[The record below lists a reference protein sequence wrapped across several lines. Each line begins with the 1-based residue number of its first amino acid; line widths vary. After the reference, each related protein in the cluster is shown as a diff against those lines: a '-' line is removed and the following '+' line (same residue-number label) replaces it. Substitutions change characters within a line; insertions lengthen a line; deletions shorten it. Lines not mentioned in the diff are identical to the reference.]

1 MPYPLTLHPDR
12 ESAAVSSPAAQWAL
26 SVLGDWAT
34 TASAAGPARLTV
46 RVLGTDSAGAAGL
59 WAAATGTPPDAPE
72 SFVVGTSPS
81 GLIVIGSDGA
91 GVAYALLELLDQL
104 NLTGEVTG
112 LPLSGTPSNRV
123 RGVFRSYVSKVEDE
137 SWYLDRAFWD
147 DYLTELATH
156 RINRLQL
163 AFGIG
168 VEYGH
173 DPGVTENYLL
183 FSYPFLVELPDFGV
197 RVAGLPDE
205 ERRANLD
212 ALRYASDEA
221 ARRGIEFFVGFWT
234 QGIELDDAIV
244 GEWTVEGVTPEN
256 HAAYA
261 AAAIREILL
270 ECPGIAGVT
279 LRVHYESGIPEPAEK
294 YWTTVFDGISAA
306 GRPVAVD
313 LHSKG
318 LSAETLAAAR
328 ESGLDVLVTAKFL
341 AEHLSLPYHQAAI
354 RESELPVETV
364 DAAFATV
371 TRGARRFTRYG
382 YADYL
387 RHDRDYRVVYRHWPG
402 TQRLLLWGDPAFAAG
417 YSRIAS
423 FGGADGAEFFE
434 PLAYKGRK
442 GSGSPGG
449 RQVYADPALAEG
461 AAEWRK
467 YAYFYRLIGR
477 LLYDP
482 DASPEQ
488 WRRWLTATFGA
499 AGAVEAERALAVAS
513 RILPLV
519 SVAHGV
525 SAANSVYWP
534 EMYENL
540 GIANGGSPN
549 EYYVSDS
556 RPPHTF
562 GTASSLDPEVFA
574 TIAETVSVLLGQAAP
589 DGRETTL
596 DVARR
601 LDGLAT
607 LASVSIGAFESAT
620 RSQAGASSP
629 DVRRW
634 IVDVRALA
642 GLGRFFAAKLR
653 AGLGY
658 ELFTST
664 GSAAYLQY
672 AVSRYAVAAEAWREV
687 AVVTAGYKTD
697 LAFGKAA
704 HLRGHWADRQ
714 ASIDRDV
721 ADLRA
726 ELAAAPAGPEPAI
739 DLAALEAAGATAGTA
754 TGAAAGAAGPELAH
768 VPPGSFRPGADLVL
782 RLTGP
787 GPDGAGVALR
797 YRHANQAEQYVE
809 TPAVRTG
816 DGWAATVPGA
826 YTDSPF
832 DLIYAFVVHG
842 PAGEAHRIP
851 GLPESLDTPP
861 YFVAVRF

>member
-1 MPYPLTLHPDR
+1 MPYPLTLQPDR
-12 ESAAVSSPAAQWAL
+12 ESAAVSSPAARWAL
-26 SVLGDWAT
+26 SVLADWAT
-34 TASAAGPARLTV
+34 TASADGAAPVTI
-46 RVLGTDSAGAAGL
+46 RVLGAETAS
-59 WAAATGTPPDAPE
+59 APE
-72 SFVVGTSPS
+72 SFSITGSVEDGLVVT
-81 GLIVIGSDGA
+81 GSDGT

-104 NLTGEVTG
+104 RLTGEVTG
-112 LPLSGTPSNRV
+112 LPLTGTPSNRV
-123 RGVFRSYVSKVEDE
+123 RGVFRSYVSRVEDA

-147 DYLTELATH
+147 DYLTMLATH

-183 FSYPFLVELPDFGV
+183 FSYPFLVDLPDFGV
-197 RVAGLPDE
+197 RVSGLPGD

-234 QGIELDDAIV
+234 QGVDLDDGIE
-244 GEWTVEGVTPEN
+244 GEWTVEGITPSN
-256 HAAYA
+256 HAAYC

-294 YWTTVFDGISAA
+294 FWATVFDGISAA

-318 LSAETLAAAR
+318 LSAETITAAR
-328 ESGLDVLVTAKFL
+328 SAGLDVLVTAKFL
-341 AEHLSLPYHQAAI
+341 AEHLGLPYHQAAI

-442 GSGSPGG
+442 GSGSPDG

-467 YAYFYRLIGR
+467 YAYFYRLVGR

-482 DASPEQ
+482 DASSEQ
-488 WRRWLTATFGA
+488 WQRWLTATFGRA
-499 AGAVEAERALAVAS
+499 EAAVEAERALAVAS

-549 EYYVSDS
+549 DYYVSDS

-562 GTASSLDPEVFA
+562 GTASSLDPETFT
-574 TIAETVSVLLGQAAP
+574 TISEYVSLLLGEAPP
-589 DGRETTL
+589 DGRETTF

-601 LDGLAT
+601 LDGLAA
-607 LASVSIGAFESAT
+607 LASERIAAFDAV
-620 RSQAGASSP
+620 APSSP
-629 DVRRW
+629 DASRW

-653 AGLGY
+653 AGVGY
-658 ELFTST
+658 ELFTRT
-664 GSAAYLQY
+664 GSAAHLTY

-687 AVVTAGYKTD
+687 AAVTAGYKTD
-697 LAFGKAA
+697 LAFGKAS

-714 ASIDRDV
+714 ASLDGDV
-721 ADLRA
+721 AALRR
-726 ELAAAPAGPEPAI
+726 ELAAAGAGTVATF
-739 DLAALEAAGATAGTA
+739 DLAALEAASAGSPV
-754 TGAAAGAAGPELAH
+754 GPELAH
-768 VPPGSFRPGADLVL
+768 VPPRTFRPGADLLL
-782 RLTGP
+782 RLAAGP
-787 GPDGAGVALR
+787 GPDGVGVALR
-797 YRHANQAEQYVE
+797 YRHANQAEPYLE

-816 DGWAATVPGA
+816 DGWAATIPGD

-832 DLIYAFVVHG
+832 DLLYTFVVHG
-842 PAGEAHRIP
+842 PAGEVWRVP

-861 YFVAVRF
+861 YFVAVRE